1 MKTMIRLGG
10 AIAVCISLLVTA
22 AVFAEG
28 GFGGG
33 HGGGGSGRFHGGYY
47 GGYRGGW
54 GPGIASGFGWPDSYD
69 NYAPAYYYAPAPVV
83 YSAQLQVVYGLP
95 TVNYEPQRPVQL
107 PTPSVQTQSAQPNNP
122 PPLTVVDIKA
132 LAKAGLSD
140 EVILSQIRSSRVVFH
155 LTTAEILDLNTN
167 TVSQPVID
175 FMINTASQR

>member
-1 MKTMIRLGG
+1 MAFEKDLGRAEHCRCASTTEKVFMKTMIRLGG

-69 NYAPAYYYAPAPVV
+69 N
-83 YSAQLQVVYGLP
+83 
-95 TVNYEPQRPVQL
+95 
-107 PTPSVQTQSAQPNNP
+107 
-122 PPLTVVDIKA
+122 
-132 LAKAGLSD
+132 
-140 EVILSQIRSSRVVFH
+140 
-155 LTTAEILDLNTN
+155 
-167 TVSQPVID
+167 
-175 FMINTASQR
+175 